1 MRRIAMAT
9 TTRSRARPPRRV
21 LRGTLIVAG
30 ILLGLIVLVL
40 AGFRVASL
48 LRESRSRAQA
58 APTSARFARAGGLE
72 IYYQESG
79 PVDGPTVLL
88 IHGTGAW
95 SEIWRGTMQA
105 LSDAGFRCIALDL
118 PPFGFS
124 ERPVP
129 PDYTDAS
136 QAGRILGL
144 LDALEIRHVT
154 LVGHSF
160 GARPTVE
167 AALRDPNRVQALVL
181 IDAAL
186 GLQATAGRPPILSR
200 ALLASAP
207 VRDALVSATM
217 TNPMFSRRLLRLLIL
232 DPADATDQQIR
243 MIQQQFRVKGTSHAL
258 GGWLERFVLAQD
270 HSMAG
275 DRAEYSRL
283 GMPTL
288 VVWGEADSITP
299 LPQAKDLMTV
309 LPNAEL
315 VVLENSGH
323 LPLIEDGPALN
334 HALLEFLKRRVKPE

>member
-9 TTRSRARPPRRV
+9 STRSPARPPRRV
-21 LRGTLIVAG
+21 LRGTTIVAG
-30 ILLGLIVLVL
+30 TLLGLVVL
-40 AGFRVASL
+40 AFAGLRVASL

-58 APTSARFARAGGLE
+58 APATARFARAGGLE

-79 PVDGPTVLL
+79 PVDGPAVLL
-88 IHGTGAW
+88 VHGTGAW

-105 LSDAGFRCIALDL
+105 LSDAGFRAIALDL

-124 ERPVP
+124 ERPMP
-129 PDYTDAS
+129 PDYSDAS

-144 LDALEIRHVT
+144 LDALEIRQVT

-186 GLQATAGRPPILSR
+186 GLQATNGTPPFLAK

-217 TNPMFSRRLLRLLIL
+217 TNPMLSRRLLRLLIL
-232 DPADATDQQIR
+232 DPADATDQQVR
-243 MIQQQFRVKGTSHAL
+243 MIQQQFPVKGTSHAL
-258 GGWLERFVLAQD
+258 GGWLERLVLAPD
-270 HSMAG
+270 RSMAG

-283 GMPTL
+283 GMPAL
-288 VVWGEADSITP
+288 VVWGAADSITP
-299 LPQAKDLMTV
+299 LPQAQDLMTL

-315 VVLENSGH
+315 AVLENSGH
-323 LPLIEDGPALN
+323 IPLIEDGPALN
-334 HALLEFLKRRVKPE
+334 RTLVHFLQRRVKRE